1 MSVIFCLQHKNHHKV
16 RCQERKCSETWNPLQ
31 THLDAACQG
40 AHGVLMLSK
49 CFFSAQV
56 CISEAFV
63 TSSISEPYKTFHDL
77 AMPQLWEKPDV
88 CAAFLRLSLREQ
100 LWRLE
105 TAILNPYLCKWRH
118 SSSLK
123 GHRSINV
130 LPCNHDLF
138 FLTLRPISTSRLS
151 DVIVTR
157 GRNRG
162 HFSTEAA
169 LKQSEHWSFGD
180 GRDLTGFQSDIH
192 LSSHSCRTP
201 HVFVRRKCSIS
212 KRQFSNC
219 LRRFKWKSM
228 GRRMEDNSGVLEN
241 SGFTRG
247 SYSFSDNDVPTSLTN
262 HRGRKHWS

>member
-138 FLTLRPISTSRLS
+138 FLTLRPYQHVKAVRCHRHAGKKPGTFFYGGGVEAKWTLKFWRWERLNRLS
-151 DVIVTR
+151 EWHPSLFAQLQNTTR
-157 GRNRG
+157 VCAKEMF
-162 HFSTEAA
+162 HFQAA
-169 LKQSEHWSFGD
+169 IFQLPASF
-180 GRDLTGFQSDIH
+180 Q
-192 LSSHSCRTP
+192 
-201 HVFVRRKCSIS
+201 
-212 KRQFSNC
+212 
-219 LRRFKWKSM
+219 
-228 GRRMEDNSGVLEN
+228 MEVNGEKN
-241 SGFTRG
+241 GG
-247 SYSFSDNDVPTSLTN
+247 
-262 HRGRKHWS
+262 